1 MELDTLLFNTT
12 FMKKFRFLY
21 IAAAA
26 LLFAACANE
35 EDGIGNSG
43 PVAATV
49 QADIVKNVTRATVD
63 DTWSNNDAIG
73 VNVTS
78 IGYTIGNNVKYTT
91 TGDGNFTSDN
101 PIYFADA
108 TETVNFNAYYPY
120 QENVDG
126 NGIVNN
132 WNMAEVK
139 EGEPCPADFLFA
151 NDATATKSSPQVQFI
166 GDNKF
171 KHCMSM
177 IRLTFRAGNG
187 INANNAILKNQLK
200 LKGIYKTGSINTQ
213 TGEVTVSGDR
223 GIYESDVDNK
233 SLKNDVTCTCEFIV
247 FPQSLDNN
255 KMDIEFEVADNGTIN
270 TYTTSLPSS
279 TNNEFKS
286 GYLYTYTI
294 SIHNTGVV
302 IDKAGITAWL
312 PSDEGGLD
320 AELQ

>member
-1 MELDTLLFNTT
+1 
-12 FMKKFRFLY
+12 MKKFRFLY
-21 IAAAA
+21 IAAVA

-35 EDGIGNSG
+35 EDGINNSG

-151 NDATATKSSPQVQFI
+151 TGATATKSSPQVQFT
-166 GDNKF
+166 GDNQF

-177 IRLTFRAGNG
+177 IRLTFKAGKG

-200 LKGIYKTGSINTQ
+200 LKGIYKTGSINTVK
-213 TGEVTVSGDR
+213 GEVTISGDR
-223 GIYESDVDNK
+223 GIYESDVDDK
-233 SLKNDVTCTCEFIV
+233 SLKDGVTCEFIV

-255 KMDIEFEVADNGTIN
+255 KMDIELDVADNGTIN
-270 TYTTSLPSS
+270 TYTTSLGSS
-279 TNNEFKS
+279 TNNEFKG
-286 GYLYTYTI
+286 GYKYTYTI
-294 SIHNTGVV
+294 SINNTGVV
-302 IDKAGITAWL
+302 IDNAGITKWQTI
-312 PSDEGGLD
+312 EGGSLD
-320 AELQ
+320 AEQQ

>member
-1 MELDTLLFNTT
+1 
-12 FMKKFRFLY
+12 MKKFRFLY
-21 IAAAA
+21 IAAVA

-35 EDGIGNSG
+35 EDGINNSG

-49 QADIVKNVTRATVD
+49 QADIVKNVTRATTGN
-63 DTWSNNDAIG
+63 TWSNNDAIG

-78 IGYTIGNNVKYTT
+78 TGYTIGDNVKYTT

-101 PIYFADA
+101 PIYFASA
-108 TETVNFNAYYPY
+108 TETVQFSAYYPY

-151 NDATATKSSPQVQFI
+151 TGATATKSSPQVQFT
-166 GDNKF
+166 GDNQF

-177 IRLTFRAGNG
+177 IRLTFKAGKG

-200 LKGIYKTGSINTQ
+200 LKGIYKTGSINTVK
-213 TGEVTVSGDR
+213 GEVTISGDR
-223 GIYESDVDNK
+223 GIYESDVDDK
-233 SLKNDVTCTCEFIV
+233 SLKDGVTCEFIV

-255 KMDIEFEVADNGTIN
+255 KMDIELDVADNGTIN
-270 TYTTSLPSS
+270 TYTTSLGSS
-279 TNNEFKS
+279 TNNEFKG
-286 GYLYTYTI
+286 GYKYTYTI
-294 SIHNTGVV
+294 SINNTGVV
-302 IDKAGITAWL
+302 IDNAGITKWQTI
-312 PSDEGGLD
+312 EGGSLD
-320 AELQ
+320 AEQQ

>member
-1 MELDTLLFNTT
+1 
-12 FMKKFRFLY
+12 MKKFRFLY

-35 EDGIGNSG
+35 EDGIGNNG

-49 QADIVKNVTRATVD
+49 QADIIKNITRATTD
-63 DTWSNNDAIG
+63 NTWSENDAIG

-78 IGYTIGNNVKYTT
+78 KGYTIGDNVKYTT

-101 PIYFADA
+101 PIYFASA
-108 TETVNFNAYYPY
+108 TEEVQFSAYYPY

-139 EGEPCPADFLFA
+139 DGEPCPADFLFA
-151 NDATATKSSPQVQFI
+151 TGATATKSSPQVQFT
-166 GDNKF
+166 GDNQF

-177 IRLTFRAGNG
+177 IRLTFKAGDG
-187 INANNAILKNQLK
+187 INANNANLKNKLK
-200 LKGIYKTGSINTQ
+200 LKGIYKTGSINTL

-233 SLKNDVTCTCEFIV
+233 SLKNGATCEFIV

-255 KMDIEFEVADNGTIN
+255 KMDIELEVADNGTIN
-270 TYTTSLPSS
+270 TYTTSLASS
-279 TNNEFKS
+279 TNNEFKG

-294 SIHNTGVV
+294 RINNTGVV
-302 IDKAGITAWL
+302 IEKAGITEWQ
-312 PSDEGGLD
+312 PIDEGSLD

>member
-1 MELDTLLFNTT
+1 
-12 FMKKFRFLY
+12 MKKFKILY

-35 EDGIGNSG
+35 EDGIGNNG

-49 QADIVKNVTRATVD
+49 KADIVKNVTRATTD

-78 IGYTIGNNVKYTT
+78 PGYTIGDNVKYTT
-91 TGDGNFTSDN
+91 TGDGNFTSAN
-101 PIYFADA
+101 PIYFASA
-108 TETVNFNAYYPY
+108 TEEVQFCAYYPY

-151 NDATATKSSPQVQFI
+151 RDATATKSSPQVQFT
-166 GDNKF
+166 GDNQF

-177 IRLTFRAGNG
+177 IRLTFKAGDG
-187 INANNAILKNQLK
+187 INPYNAILKNQLK

-213 TGEVTVSGDR
+213 TGEVIIYGDR

-233 SLKNDVTCTCEFIV
+233 SLKNGATCEFIV

-279 TNNEFKS
+279 TNNEFKG

-294 SIHNTGVV
+294 RICNTGVV
-302 IDKAGITAWL
+302 IENAGITEWQ
-312 PSDEGGLD
+312 PIDEPDLD
-320 AELQ
+320 AVQQ

>member
-1 MELDTLLFNTT
+1 
-12 FMKKFRFLY
+12 MKKFRFLY

-35 EDGIGNSG
+35 EDGIGNNG

-49 QADIVKNVTRATVD
+49 KADIVKNITRATTD
-63 DTWSNNDAIG
+63 NTWSNNDAIG

-78 IGYTIGNNVKYTT
+78 IGYTIGDNVKYTT
-91 TGDGNFTSDN
+91 TGDGKFTSDN

-108 TETVNFNAYYPY
+108 RETVNFNAYYPY

-151 NDATATKSSPQVQFI
+151 NDATATKSSPQVQFT
-166 GDNKF
+166 GDNQF

-177 IRLTFRAGNG
+177 IRLTFKAGDG
-187 INANNAILKNQLK
+187 INPYNAILKNQLK

-213 TGEVTVSGDR
+213 TGEVIIYGDR
-223 GIYESDVDNK
+223 GIYESDVVNK
-233 SLKNDVTCTCEFIV
+233 SLKNGATCEFIV

-255 KMDIEFEVADNGTIN
+255 KMDIELEVADNGTIN
-270 TYTTSLPSS
+270 TYTTSLTSS
-279 TNNEFKS
+279 TNNEFKC
-286 GYLYTYTI
+286 GYLYTYPI
-294 SIHNTGVV
+294 RINNTGVV
-302 IDKAGITAWL
+302 IEKAGITAWQ
-312 PSDEGGLD
+312 PSDEPDLD
-320 AELQ
+320 AVQQ

>member
-1 MELDTLLFNTT
+1 
-12 FMKKFRFLY
+12 MKKFRFLY

-35 EDGIGNSG
+35 EDGIGNNG

-49 QADIVKNVTRATVD
+49 KADIVKNITRATTG
-63 DTWSNNDAIG
+63 DTWSKNDAIG
-73 VNVTS
+73 VYVTS
-78 IGYTIGNNVKYTT
+78 PGYTIGDNVKYTT

-108 TETVNFNAYYPY
+108 RETVNFNAYYPY
-120 QENVDG
+120 QENMDG

-151 NDATATKSSPQVQFI
+151 RDATATKSSPQVQFT
-166 GDNKF
+166 GDNQF

-177 IRLTFRAGNG
+177 IRLTFKAGDG
-187 INANNAILKNQLK
+187 INANNANLKNKLK
-200 LKGIYKTGSINTQ
+200 LKGIYKTGSINTL
-213 TGEVTVSGDR
+213 TGEVTVSADR
-223 GIYESDVDNK
+223 GIYESDVNDK
-233 SLKNDVTCTCEFIV
+233 SLKNGVTCEFIV

-279 TNNEFKS
+279 TNNEFK
-286 GYLYTYTI
+286 GGNQYTYTI
-294 SIHNTGVV
+294 RICNTGVV
-302 IDKAGITAWL
+302 IEKANIESWQ
-312 PSDEGGLD
+312 PNYEGSLD
-320 AELQ
+320 AEQQ

>member
-1 MELDTLLFNTT
+1 
-12 FMKKFRFLY
+12 MKKFRFLY

-35 EDGIGNSG
+35 EDGIGNNG

-49 QADIVKNVTRATVD
+49 KADIVKNITRATTG
-63 DTWSNNDAIG
+63 DTWSKNDAIG
-73 VNVTS
+73 VYVTS
-78 IGYTIGNNVKYTT
+78 PGYTIGDNVKYTT

-108 TETVNFNAYYPY
+108 RETVNFNAYYPY
-120 QENVDG
+120 QENMDG

-151 NDATATKSSPQVQFI
+151 RDATATKSSPQVQFT

-177 IRLTFRAGNG
+177 IRLTFKAGDG
-187 INANNAILKNQLK
+187 INASNALLWNKLK
-200 LKGIYKTGSINTQ
+200 LKGIYKTGSINTL
-213 TGEVTVSGDR
+213 TGEVTVSGNR
-223 GIYESDVDNK
+223 GIYESDVNDK
-233 SLKNDVTCTCEFIV
+233 SLKNGVTCEFIV

-255 KMDIEFEVADNGTIN
+255 KMDIELEVADNGTIN
-270 TYTTSLPSS
+270 TYTASLPSS
-279 TNNEFKS
+279 TNNEFK
-286 GYLYTYTI
+286 GGNQYTYTI
-294 SIHNTGVV
+294 RICNTGVV
-302 IDKAGITAWL
+302 IENAGIESWQ
-312 PSDEGGLD
+312 PNEEGPLD
-320 AELQ
+320 AEQQ

>member
-1 MELDTLLFNTT
+1 
-12 FMKKFRFLY
+12 MKKFRFLY

-35 EDGIGNSG
+35 EDGIGNNG

-49 QADIVKNVTRATVD
+49 QADIVKNVTRATTD
-63 DTWSNNDAIG
+63 NTWSENDAIG

-78 IGYTIGNNVKYTT
+78 KGYTIGDNVKYTT
-91 TGDGNFTSDN
+91 TGDGKFTSDN

-108 TETVNFNAYYPY
+108 RETVNFNAYYPY

-151 NDATATKSSPQVQFI
+151 KDATATKSSPQVQFT
-166 GDNKF
+166 GDNQF

-177 IRLTFRAGNG
+177 IRLTFKAGDG
-187 INANNAILKNQLK
+187 INPYNAILKNQLK

-213 TGEVTVSGDR
+213 TGEVTISGDR

-233 SLKNDVTCTCEFIV
+233 SLKNGATCEFIV

-255 KMDIEFEVADNGTIN
+255 KMDIELEVADNGTIN
-270 TYTTSLPSS
+270 TYTTSLTSS
-279 TNNEFKS
+279 TNNEFKG
-286 GYLYTYTI
+286 GYLYTYPI
-294 SIHNTGVV
+294 RINNTGVV
-302 IDKAGITAWL
+302 IEKAGITAWL
-312 PSDEGGLD
+312 PSDEPDLD
-320 AELQ
+320 AVQQ

>member
-1 MELDTLLFNTT
+1 
-12 FMKKFRFLY
+12 MKKFKILY

-35 EDGIGNSG
+35 EDGIGNNG

-49 QADIVKNVTRATVD
+49 QADIVKNVTRATTGN
-63 DTWSNNDAIG
+63 TWSENDAIG

-78 IGYTIGNNVKYTT
+78 KGYTIGDNVKYTT

-101 PIYFADA
+101 PIYFASA
-108 TETVNFNAYYPY
+108 TEEVQFSAYYPY

-132 WNMAEVK
+132 WNMVEVK

-151 NDATATKSSPQVQFI
+151 NDATATKSSPQVQFT
-166 GDNKF
+166 GDNQF

-177 IRLTFRAGNG
+177 IRLTFKAGDG
-187 INANNAILKNQLK
+187 INANNANLKNQLK

-233 SLKNDVTCTCEFIV
+233 SLKNGATCEFIV

-255 KMDIEFEVADNGTIN
+255 KMDIELEVADNGTIN
-270 TYTTSLPSS
+270 TYTTSLASS
-279 TNNEFKS
+279 TNNEFK
-286 GYLYTYTI
+286 GGNLYTYTI
-294 SIHNTGVV
+294 RICNTRVV
-302 IDKAGITAWL
+302 IENAGITEWQT
-312 PSDEGGLD
+312 SDEGGLD

>member
-1 MELDTLLFNTT
+1 
-12 FMKKFRFLY
+12 MKKFRFLY

-35 EDGIGNSG
+35 EDGIGNNG

-49 QADIVKNVTRATVD
+49 KADIVKNVTRATTGN
-63 DTWSNNDAIG
+63 TWSENDAIG

-78 IGYTIGNNVKYTT
+78 TGYTIGNNVKYTT
-91 TGDGNFTSDN
+91 TGDGKFTSDN

-108 TETVNFNAYYPY
+108 RETVNFNAYYPY

-151 NDATATKSSPQVQFI
+151 KDATATKSSPQVQFT
-166 GDNKF
+166 GDNQF

-177 IRLTFRAGNG
+177 IRLTFKAGDG
-187 INANNAILKNQLK
+187 INPYNAILKNQLK

-213 TGEVTVSGDR
+213 TGEVTIYGDR

-233 SLKNDVTCTCEFIV
+233 SLKNGATCEFIV

-255 KMDIEFEVADNGTIN
+255 KMDIELEVADNGTIN
-270 TYTTSLPSS
+270 TYTTSLTSS
-279 TNNEFKS
+279 TNNEFKG
-286 GYLYTYTI
+286 GYLYTYPI
-294 SIHNTGVV
+294 RINNTGVV
-302 IDKAGITAWL
+302 IEKAGITAWL
-312 PSDEGGLD
+312 PSDEPDLD
-320 AELQ
+320 AVQQ

>member
-1 MELDTLLFNTT
+1 
-12 FMKKFRFLY
+12 MKKFRFLY

-35 EDGIGNSG
+35 EDGIGNNG

-49 QADIVKNVTRATVD
+49 KADIVKNITRATTD
-63 DTWSNNDAIG
+63 DTWSKNDAIG
-73 VNVTS
+73 VYVTS
-78 IGYTIGNNVKYTT
+78 PGYTIGDNVKYTT

-108 TETVNFNAYYPY
+108 RETVNFNAYYPY
-120 QENVDG
+120 QENMDG

-151 NDATATKSSPQVQFI
+151 RDATATKSSPQVQFT
-166 GDNKF
+166 GDNQF

-177 IRLTFRAGNG
+177 IRLTFKAGDG
-187 INANNAILKNQLK
+187 INANNANLKNK
-200 LKGIYKTGSINTQ
+200 LKGIYKTGSINTL

-223 GIYESDVDNK
+223 GIYESDVNDK
-233 SLKNDVTCTCEFIV
+233 SLKNGVTCEFIV

-279 TNNEFKS
+279 TNNEFK
-286 GYLYTYTI
+286 GGNQYTYTI
-294 SIHNTGVV
+294 RICNTGVV
-302 IDKAGITAWL
+302 IEKANIESWQ
-312 PSDEGGLD
+312 PNYEGSLD
-320 AELQ
+320 AEQQ

>member
-1 MELDTLLFNTT
+1 
-12 FMKKFRFLY
+12 MKKFKIIY

-35 EDGIGNSG
+35 EDGIGNNG

-49 QADIVKNVTRATVD
+49 QADIVKNVTRATTD
-63 DTWSNNDAIG
+63 NTWSKNDAIG

-78 IGYTIGNNVKYTT
+78 TGYTIGDNVKYTT

-101 PIYFADA
+101 PIYFASA
-108 TETVNFNAYYPY
+108 TEEVQFCAYYPY

-151 NDATATKSSPQVQFI
+151 RDATATKSSPQVQFT
-166 GDNKF
+166 GDNQF

-177 IRLTFRAGNG
+177 IRLTFRAGKG
-187 INANNAILKNQLK
+187 INANNANLKNKLK
-200 LKGIYKTGSINTQ
+200 LKGIYKTGSINTL

-279 TNNEFKS
+279 TNNEFKG

-320 AELQ
+320 AEQQ

>member
-1 MELDTLLFNTT
+1 
-12 FMKKFRFLY
+12 MKKFRFLY

-35 EDGIGNSG
+35 EDGIGNNG

-49 QADIVKNVTRATVD
+49 KADIVKNVTRATTD
-63 DTWSNNDAIG
+63 NTWSNNDAIG

-78 IGYTIGNNVKYTT
+78 IGYTIGDNVKYTT
-91 TGDGNFTSDN
+91 TGDGKFTSDN

-108 TETVNFNAYYPY
+108 RETVNFNAYYPY

-151 NDATATKSSPQVQFI
+151 NDATATKSSPQVQFT
-166 GDNKF
+166 GDNQF

-177 IRLTFRAGNG
+177 IRLTFKAGDG
-187 INANNAILKNQLK
+187 INPYNAILKNQLK

-213 TGEVTVSGDR
+213 TGEVIIYGDR

-233 SLKNDVTCTCEFIV
+233 SLKNGATCEFIV

-255 KMDIEFEVADNGTIN
+255 KMDIELEVADNGTIN
-270 TYTTSLPSS
+270 TYTTSLTSS
-279 TNNEFKS
+279 TNNEFKG
-286 GYLYTYTI
+286 GYLYTYPI
-294 SIHNTGVV
+294 RINNTGVV
-302 IDKAGITAWL
+302 IEKAGITEWQ
-312 PSDEGGLD
+312 PIDEPDLD
-320 AELQ
+320 AVQQ

>member
-1 MELDTLLFNTT
+1 
-12 FMKKFRFLY
+12 MKFKFLY

-35 EDGIGNSG
+35 EDGIGNNG

-49 QADIVKNVTRATVD
+49 KADIIKNVTRATTGN
-63 DTWSNNDAIG
+63 TWSENDAIG

-78 IGYTIGNNVKYTT
+78 KGYTIGDNVKYTT
-91 TGDGNFTSDN
+91 TGDGKFTSDN

-108 TETVNFNAYYPY
+108 RETVNFNAYYPY

-151 NDATATKSSPQVQFI
+151 TGATATKSSPQVQFT
-166 GDNKF
+166 GDNQF

-177 IRLTFRAGNG
+177 IRLTFKAGDG
-187 INANNAILKNQLK
+187 INPYNAILKNQLK

-213 TGEVTVSGDR
+213 TGEVTIYGDR

-233 SLKNDVTCTCEFIV
+233 SLKNGATCEFIV

-255 KMDIEFEVADNGTIN
+255 KMDIELEVADNGTIN

-279 TNNEFKS
+279 TNNEFKG
-286 GYLYTYTI
+286 GYLYTYPI
-294 SIHNTGVV
+294 RINNTGVV
-302 IDKAGITAWL
+302 IEKAGITAWL
-312 PSDEGGLD
+312 PSDEPDLD
-320 AELQ
+320 AVQQ

>member
-1 MELDTLLFNTT
+1 
-12 FMKKFRFLY
+12 MKKFRFLY

-49 QADIVKNVTRATVD
+49 KADI
-63 DTWSNNDAIG
+63 SNNIKTRGTADNDSWTAGDAIG

-78 IGYTIGNNVKYTT
+78 TGYTIGDNVKYTT

-101 PIYFADA
+101 PIYFAD
-108 TETVNFNAYYPY
+108 TRETVNFNAYYPY

-151 NDATATKSSPQVQFI
+151 TGATATKSSPQVQFT
-166 GDNKF
+166 GDNQF

-177 IRLTFRAGNG
+177 IRLTFKAGKG
-187 INANNAILKNQLK
+187 INENNAFLKNVLK

-213 TGEVTVSGDR
+213 TGEVTISGDR
-223 GIYESDVDNK
+223 GIYESDVDDK
-233 SLKNDVTCTCEFIV
+233 SLKNSTTCEFIV

-255 KMDIEFEVADNGTIN
+255 KMDIELEVADNGTIN
-270 TYTTSLPSS
+270 TYIASLTSS
-279 TNNEFKS
+279 TNNEFKG
-286 GYLYTYTI
+286 GYQYTYTI
-294 SIHNTGVV
+294 SINNTGVV
-302 IDKAGITAWL
+302 IENAGIERWQTI
-312 PSDEGGLD
+312 DEGPLD
-320 AELQ
+320 AEQQ

>member
-1 MELDTLLFNTT
+1 
-12 FMKKFRFLY
+12 MKKFRFLY

-35 EDGIGNSG
+35 EDGIGNNG

-49 QADIVKNVTRATVD
+49 KADIVKNVTRATTGN
-63 DTWSNNDAIG
+63 TWSENDAIG

-91 TGDGNFTSDN
+91 TGDGKFTSDN

-108 TETVNFNAYYPY
+108 RETVNFNAYYPY

-151 NDATATKSSPQVQFI
+151 NDATATKSSPQVQFT
-166 GDNKF
+166 GDNQF

-177 IRLTFRAGNG
+177 IRLTFKAGDG
-187 INANNAILKNQLK
+187 INPYNAILKNQLK

-213 TGEVTVSGDR
+213 TGEVTIYGDR
-223 GIYESDVDNK
+223 GFYESDVDNK
-233 SLKNDVTCTCEFIV
+233 SLKNGATCEFIV

-255 KMDIEFEVADNGTIN
+255 KMDIELEVADNGTIN
-270 TYTTSLPSS
+270 TYTTSLTSS
-279 TNNEFKS
+279 TNNEFKG
-286 GYLYTYTI
+286 GYLYTYPI
-294 SIHNTGVV
+294 RINNTGVV
-302 IDKAGITAWL
+302 IENAGITAWL
-312 PSDEGGLD
+312 PSEEGGLD
-320 AELQ
+320 AVQQ

>member
-1 MELDTLLFNTT
+1 
-12 FMKKFRFLY
+12 MKKFRFLY

-35 EDGIGNSG
+35 EDGIGNNG

-49 QADIVKNVTRATVD
+49 QADIVKNATRATTGN
-63 DTWSNNDAIG
+63 TWSKNDAIG

-78 IGYTIGNNVKYTT
+78 TGYTIGDNVKYTT

-101 PIYFADA
+101 PIYFASA
-108 TETVNFNAYYPY
+108 TEEVQFCAYYPY

-151 NDATATKSSPQVQFI
+151 RDATATKSSPQVQFT
-166 GDNKF
+166 GDNQF

-177 IRLTFRAGNG
+177 IRLTFKAGDG
-187 INANNAILKNQLK
+187 INPYNAILKNQLK

-213 TGEVTVSGDR
+213 TGEVIIYGDR

-233 SLKNDVTCTCEFIV
+233 SLKNGATCEFIV

-255 KMDIEFEVADNGTIN
+255 KMDIELEVADNGTIN
-270 TYTTSLPSS
+270 TYTTSLTSS
-279 TNNEFKS
+279 TNKEFK
-286 GYLYTYTI
+286 GGNQYTYTI
-294 SIHNTGVV
+294 RICNTGVV
-302 IDKAGITAWL
+302 IENAGIESWQ
-312 PSDEGGLD
+312 PNEEGPLD
-320 AELQ
+320 AEQQ

>member
-1 MELDTLLFNTT
+1 
-12 FMKKFRFLY
+12 MKKFRFLY
-21 IAAAA
+21 IAAVA

-35 EDGIGNSG
+35 EDGINNSG

-151 NDATATKSSPQVQFI
+151 TGATATKSSPQVQFT
-166 GDNKF
+166 GDNQF

-177 IRLTFRAGNG
+177 IRLTFKAGKG

-200 LKGIYKTGSINTQ
+200 IKGIYKTGSINTVK
-213 TGEVTVSGDR
+213 GEVTISGDR
-223 GIYESDVDNK
+223 GIYESDVDDK
-233 SLKNDVTCTCEFIV
+233 SLKDGVTCEFIV

-255 KMDIEFEVADNGTIN
+255 KMDIELDVADNGTIN
-270 TYTTSLPSS
+270 TYTTSLGSS
-279 TNNEFKS
+279 TNNEFKG
-286 GYLYTYTI
+286 GYKYTYTI
-294 SIHNTGVV
+294 SINNTGVV
-302 IDKAGITAWL
+302 IDNAGITKWQTI
-312 PSDEGGLD
+312 EGGSLD
-320 AELQ
+320 AEQQ

>member
-1 MELDTLLFNTT
+1 
-12 FMKKFRFLY
+12 MKKFRFLY

-35 EDGIGNSG
+35 EDGIGNNG

-49 QADIVKNVTRATVD
+49 QADIVKNITRATTD

-73 VNVTS
+73 VYVTS
-78 IGYTIGNNVKYTT
+78 TGYTIGDNVKYTT

-101 PIYFADA
+101 PIYFASA
-108 TETVNFNAYYPY
+108 TEEVQFCAYYPY

-151 NDATATKSSPQVQFI
+151 NDATATKSSPQVQFT
-166 GDNKF
+166 GDNQF

-177 IRLTFRAGNG
+177 IRLTFKAGDG
-187 INANNAILKNQLK
+187 INPYNAILKNQLK

-213 TGEVTVSGDR
+213 TGEVIIYGDR

-233 SLKNDVTCTCEFIV
+233 SLKNGATCEFIV

-255 KMDIEFEVADNGTIN
+255 KMDIELEVADNGTIN
-270 TYTTSLPSS
+270 TYTTSLTSS
-279 TNNEFKS
+279 TNNEFKC
-286 GYLYTYTI
+286 GYLYTYPI
-294 SIHNTGVV
+294 RINNTGVV
-302 IDKAGITAWL
+302 IEKAGITAWQ
-312 PSDEGGLD
+312 PSDEPDLD
-320 AELQ
+320 AVQQ

>member
-1 MELDTLLFNTT
+1 
-12 FMKKFRFLY
+12 MKKFKILY

-35 EDGIGNSG
+35 EDGIGNNG

-49 QADIVKNVTRATVD
+49 QADIVKNVTRTTTD
-63 DTWSNNDAIG
+63 NTWSSNDAIG

-78 IGYTIGNNVKYTT
+78 YGYTIGDNVKYTT

-108 TETVNFNAYYPY
+108 RETVNFNAYYPY

-139 EGEPCPADFLFA
+139 EGKPCPADFLFA
-151 NDATATKSSPQVQFI
+151 TGATATKSSPQVQFT
-166 GDNKF
+166 GDNQF

-177 IRLTFRAGNG
+177 IRLTFKAGDG
-187 INANNAILKNQLK
+187 INANDANLKNNLK
-200 LKGIYKTGSINTQ
+200 LKGIYKTGSINTL
-213 TGEVTVSGDR
+213 TGEVTVFGNR

-233 SLKNDVTCTCEFIV
+233 SLKDDVTCTCEFIV

-255 KMDIEFEVADNGTIN
+255 KMDIELEVAANGTIN
-270 TYTTSLPSS
+270 TYTTSLKSS
-279 TNNEFKS
+279 TNNEFK
-286 GYLYTYTI
+286 GGNLYTYTI
-294 SIHNTGVV
+294 RICNTGVV
-302 IDKAGITAWL
+302 IEKAGIIEWQ
-312 PSDEGGLD
+312 PSDEGSLD
-320 AELQ
+320 AEQQ

>member
-1 MELDTLLFNTT
+1 
-12 FMKKFRFLY
+12 MKKFRFLY

-35 EDGIGNSG
+35 EDGIGNNS

-49 QADIVKNVTRATVD
+49 QADIVKNVTRATTD
-63 DTWSNNDAIG
+63 NTWSNNDAIG

-78 IGYTIGNNVKYTT
+78 YGYTIGDNVKYTT

-108 TETVNFNAYYPY
+108 RETVNFNAYYPY
-120 QENVDG
+120 QENMDG

-151 NDATATKSSPQVQFI
+151 RDATATKSSPQVQFT

-177 IRLTFRAGNG
+177 IRLTFKAGDG
-187 INANNAILKNQLK
+187 INASNALLWNKLK
-200 LKGIYKTGSINTQ
+200 LKGIYKTGSINTL
-213 TGEVTVSGDR
+213 TGEVTVSGNR
-223 GIYESDVDNK
+223 GIYESDVNDK
-233 SLKNDVTCTCEFIV
+233 SLKNGVTCEFIV

-255 KMDIEFEVADNGTIN
+255 KMDIELEVADNGTIN
-270 TYTTSLPSS
+270 TYTASLPSS
-279 TNNEFKS
+279 TNNEFK
-286 GYLYTYTI
+286 GGNQYTYTI
-294 SIHNTGVV
+294 RICNTGVV
-302 IDKAGITAWL
+302 IENAGIESWQ
-312 PSDEGGLD
+312 PNEEGPLD
-320 AELQ
+320 AEQQ

>member
-1 MELDTLLFNTT
+1 
-12 FMKKFRFLY
+12 MKKFRFLY

-35 EDGIGNSG
+35 EDGIGNNG

-49 QADIVKNVTRATVD
+49 KADIVKNVTRATTD
-63 DTWSNNDAIG
+63 NTWSSNDAIG
-73 VNVTS
+73 VNVIS
-78 IGYTIGNNVKYTT
+78 AGYTIGDNVKYTT
-91 TGDGNFTSDN
+91 AGDGNFTSDN

-108 TETVNFNAYYPY
+108 TETVQFCAYYPY
-120 QENVDG
+120 QENIDG

-151 NDATATKSSPQVQFI
+151 RDATATKTSPQVQFT
-166 GDNKF
+166 GDNQF

-177 IRLTFRAGNG
+177 IRLTFKAGKG
-187 INANNAILKNQLK
+187 INENNAFLKNVLK

-213 TGEVTVSGDR
+213 TGEVTISGDR
-223 GIYESDVDNK
+223 GIYESDVDDK
-233 SLKNDVTCTCEFIV
+233 SLKNSTTCEFIV

-255 KMDIEFEVADNGTIN
+255 KMDIELEVADNGTIN
-270 TYTTSLPSS
+270 AYIASLPSS
-279 TNNEFKS
+279 TNNEFKG

-294 SIHNTGVV
+294 SINNTGVV
-302 IDKAGITAWL
+302 IENAGITAWQT
-312 PSDEGGLD
+312 SDEGSLD
-320 AELQ
+320 AEQQ

>member
-1 MELDTLLFNTT
+1 
-12 FMKKFRFLY
+12 MKKFRFLY

-49 QADIVKNVTRATVD
+49 KADIVKNVTRATTD

-73 VNVTS
+73 VYVTS
-78 IGYTIGNNVKYTT
+78 PGYTIGDNVKYTT

-108 TETVNFNAYYPY
+108 RETVNFNAYYPY
-120 QENVDG
+120 QENMDG

-151 NDATATKSSPQVQFI
+151 RDATATKSSPQVQFT

-177 IRLTFRAGNG
+177 IRLTFKAGDG
-187 INANNAILKNQLK
+187 INANNANLKNKLK
-200 LKGIYKTGSINTQ
+200 LKGIYKTGSINTL

-223 GIYESDVDNK
+223 GIYESDVNDK
-233 SLKNDVTCTCEFIV
+233 SLKNGVTCEFIV

-255 KMDIEFEVADNGTIN
+255 KMDIELEVADNGSIN
-270 TYTTSLPSS
+270 TYTASLPSS
-279 TNNEFKS
+279 TNNEFK
-286 GYLYTYTI
+286 GGNQYTYTI
-294 SIHNTGVV
+294 RICNTGVV
-302 IDKAGITAWL
+302 IENAGIESWQ
-312 PSDEGGLD
+312 PNEEGPLD
-320 AELQ
+320 AEQQ

>member
-1 MELDTLLFNTT
+1 
-12 FMKKFRFLY
+12 MKILY
-21 IAAAA
+21 IAAVA

-49 QADIVKNVTRATVD
+49 QADIVKNVTRATTGN
-63 DTWSNNDAIG
+63 TWSNNDAIG

-78 IGYTIGNNVKYTT
+78 TGYTIGRNVKYTT

-108 TETVNFNAYYPY
+108 KETVNFNAYYPY
-120 QENVDG
+120 QENMDG

-151 NDATATKSSPQVQFI
+151 RDATATKSSPQVQFT
-166 GDNKF
+166 GDNQF

-177 IRLTFRAGNG
+177 IRLTFKAGDG
-187 INANNAILKNQLK
+187 INANNANLKNKLK
-200 LKGIYKTGSINTQ
+200 LKGIYKTGSINTL

-223 GIYESDVDNK
+223 GIYESDVNDK
-233 SLKNDVTCTCEFIV
+233 SLKNGVTCEFIV

-255 KMDIEFEVADNGTIN
+255 KMDIELEVADNGTIN
-270 TYTTSLPSS
+270 TYTASLPSS
-279 TNNEFKS
+279 TNNEFK
-286 GYLYTYTI
+286 GGNQYTYTI
-294 SIHNTGVV
+294 RICNTGVV
-302 IDKAGITAWL
+302 IENAGIESWQ
-312 PSDEGGLD
+312 PNEEGPLD
-320 AELQ
+320 AEQQ

>member
-1 MELDTLLFNTT
+1 
-12 FMKKFRFLY
+12 MKKFRFLY

-49 QADIVKNVTRATVD
+49 KADIVKNVTRATTD
-63 DTWSNNDAIG
+63 NTWSKNDAIG

-78 IGYTIGNNVKYTT
+78 PGYTIGDNVKYTT
-91 TGDGNFTSDN
+91 TGDGNFTSAN

-108 TETVNFNAYYPY
+108 RETVNFNAYYPY

-151 NDATATKSSPQVQFI
+151 NDATATKSSPQVQFT
-166 GDNKF
+166 GDNQF

-177 IRLTFRAGNG
+177 IRLTFKAGDG
-187 INANNAILKNQLK
+187 INPYNAILKNQLK

-213 TGEVTVSGDR
+213 TGEVTISGDR

-233 SLKNDVTCTCEFIV
+233 SLKNGVTCEFIV

-255 KMDIEFEVADNGTIN
+255 KMDIELEVADNGTIN
-270 TYTTSLPSS
+270 TYTTSLTSS
-279 TNNEFKS
+279 TNNEFKC
-286 GYLYTYTI
+286 GYLYTYPI
-294 SIHNTGVV
+294 RINNTGVV
-302 IDKAGITAWL
+302 IEKAGITAWQ
-312 PSDEGGLD
+312 PSDEPDLD
-320 AELQ
+320 AVQQ

>member
-1 MELDTLLFNTT
+1 
-12 FMKKFRFLY
+12 MKKFRFLY

-35 EDGIGNSG
+35 EDGIGNNG

-49 QADIVKNVTRATVD
+49 KADIVKNVTRATTD
-63 DTWSNNDAIG
+63 NTWSNNDAIG

-78 IGYTIGNNVKYTT
+78 IGYTIGDNVKYTT
-91 TGDGNFTSDN
+91 TGDGKFTSDN

-108 TETVNFNAYYPY
+108 RETVNFNAYYPY

-151 NDATATKSSPQVQFI
+151 NDATATKSSPQVQFT
-166 GDNKF
+166 GDNQF

-177 IRLTFRAGNG
+177 IRLTFKAGDG
-187 INANNAILKNQLK
+187 INPYNAILKNQLK

-213 TGEVTVSGDR
+213 TGEVIIYGDR

-233 SLKNDVTCTCEFIV
+233 SLKNGATCEFIV

-255 KMDIEFEVADNGTIN
+255 KMDIELEVADNGTIN

-279 TNNEFKS
+279 TNNEFKG
-286 GYLYTYTI
+286 GYLYTYPI
-294 SIHNTGVV
+294 RINNTGVV
-302 IDKAGITAWL
+302 IEKAGITEWQ
-312 PSDEGGLD
+312 PIDEPDLD
-320 AELQ
+320 AVQQ

>member
-1 MELDTLLFNTT
+1 
-12 FMKKFRFLY
+12 MKKFRFLY

-35 EDGIGNSG
+35 EDGIGNNG

-49 QADIVKNVTRATVD
+49 KADIVKNVTRATTGN
-63 DTWSNNDAIG
+63 TWSNNDAIG
-73 VNVTS
+73 VYVTS
-78 IGYTIGNNVKYTT
+78 TGYTIGNNVKYTT
-91 TGDGNFTSDN
+91 TGDGKFTSDN

-108 TETVNFNAYYPY
+108 RETVNFNAYYPY

-151 NDATATKSSPQVQFI
+151 NDATATKSSPQVQFT
-166 GDNKF
+166 GDNQF

-177 IRLTFRAGNG
+177 IRLTFKAGDG
-187 INANNAILKNQLK
+187 INPYNAILKNQLK

-213 TGEVTVSGDR
+213 TGEVTIYGDR

-233 SLKNDVTCTCEFIV
+233 SLKNGATCEFIV

-255 KMDIEFEVADNGTIN
+255 KMDIELEVADNGTIN
-270 TYTTSLPSS
+270 TYTTSLTSS
-279 TNNEFKS
+279 TNNEFKG
-286 GYLYTYTI
+286 GYLYTYPI
-294 SIHNTGVV
+294 RINNTGVV
-302 IDKAGITAWL
+302 IEKAGITAWL
-312 PSDEGGLD
+312 PSDEPDLD
-320 AELQ
+320 AVQQ

>member
-1 MELDTLLFNTT
+1 
-12 FMKKFRFLY
+12 MKIFRFLY

-49 QADIVKNVTRATVD
+49 QADIVKNVTRATTGN
-63 DTWSNNDAIG
+63 TWSENDAIG

-78 IGYTIGNNVKYTT
+78 KGYTIGNNVKYTT
-91 TGDGNFTSDN
+91 TGDGKFTSDN
-101 PIYFADA
+101 PIYFASA
-108 TETVNFNAYYPY
+108 TEDVQFCAYYPY

-151 NDATATKSSPQVQFI
+151 TGATATKSSPQVQFT
-166 GDNKF
+166 GDNQF

-177 IRLTFRAGNG
+177 IRLTFKAGKG
-187 INANNAILKNQLK
+187 IDANNANLKNNLK
-200 LKGIYKTGSINTQ
+200 LKGIYKTGSINTL

-223 GIYESDVDNK
+223 GIYESDVNDK
-233 SLKNDVTCTCEFIV
+233 SLKNGVTCEFIV

-255 KMDIEFEVADNGTIN
+255 KMDIELEVADNGTIN
-270 TYTTSLPSS
+270 TYTTSLTSS
-279 TNNEFKS
+279 TNNEFKC
-286 GYLYTYTI
+286 GYLYTYPI
-294 SIHNTGVV
+294 RINNTGVV
-302 IDKAGITAWL
+302 IEKAGITAWQ
-312 PSDEGGLD
+312 PSDEPDLD
-320 AELQ
+320 AVQQ

>member
-1 MELDTLLFNTT
+1 
-12 FMKKFRFLY
+12 MKNFRFLY

-35 EDGIGNSG
+35 EDGIGNNG

-78 IGYTIGNNVKYTT
+78 TGYTIGDNVKYTT

-101 PIYFADA
+101 PIYFASA
-108 TETVNFNAYYPY
+108 TETVQFSAYYPY

-151 NDATATKSSPQVQFI
+151 TGATATKSSPQVQFT
-166 GDNKF
+166 GDNQF

-177 IRLTFRAGNG
+177 IRLTFKAGKG

-200 LKGIYKTGSINTQ
+200 LKGIYKTGSINTVK
-213 TGEVTVSGDR
+213 GEVTISGDR
-223 GIYESDVDNK
+223 GIYESDVDDK
-233 SLKNDVTCTCEFIV
+233 SLKDGVTCEFIV

-255 KMDIEFEVADNGTIN
+255 KMDIELDVADNGTIN
-270 TYTTSLPSS
+270 TYTTSLGSS
-279 TNNEFKS
+279 TNNEFKG
-286 GYLYTYTI
+286 GYKYTYTI
-294 SIHNTGVV
+294 SINNTGVV
-302 IDKAGITAWL
+302 IDNAGITGWL

-320 AELQ
+320 AEQQ

>member
-1 MELDTLLFNTT
+1 
-12 FMKKFRFLY
+12 MKKFRFLY

-35 EDGIGNSG
+35 EDGIGNNG

-49 QADIVKNVTRATVD
+49 KADIVKNVTRATTGN
-63 DTWSNNDAIG
+63 TWSENDAIG

-78 IGYTIGNNVKYTT
+78 TGYTIGDNVKYTT
-91 TGDGNFTSDN
+91 TGDGKFTSDN

-108 TETVNFNAYYPY
+108 RETVNFNAYYPY

-151 NDATATKSSPQVQFI
+151 NDATATKSSPQVQFT
-166 GDNKF
+166 GDNQF

-177 IRLTFRAGNG
+177 IRLTFKAGDG
-187 INANNAILKNQLK
+187 INASNAFLWNKLK
-200 LKGIYKTGSINTQ
+200 LKGIYKTGSINTL

-223 GIYESDVDNK
+223 GIYESDVNDK
-233 SLKNDVTCTCEFIV
+233 SLKNGVTCEFIV

-255 KMDIEFEVADNGTIN
+255 KMDIELEVADNGSIN
-270 TYTTSLPSS
+270 TYTASLPSS
-279 TNNEFKS
+279 TNNEFKG
-286 GYLYTYTI
+286 GYLYTYPI
-294 SIHNTGVV
+294 RINNTGVV

-312 PSDEGGLD
+312 PSDEPDLD
-320 AELQ
+320 AVQQ

>member
-1 MELDTLLFNTT
+1 
-12 FMKKFRFLY
+12 MKKFRFLY

-35 EDGIGNSG
+35 EDGIGNNG

-151 NDATATKSSPQVQFI
+151 TGATATKSSPQVQFT
-166 GDNKF
+166 GDNQF

-177 IRLTFRAGNG
+177 IRLTFKAGKG

-200 LKGIYKTGSINTQ
+200 LKGIYKTGSINTVK
-213 TGEVTVSGDR
+213 GEVTISGDR
-223 GIYESDVDNK
+223 GIYESDVDDK
-233 SLKNDVTCTCEFIV
+233 SLKDGVTCEFIV

-255 KMDIEFEVADNGTIN
+255 KMDIELDVADNGTIN
-270 TYTTSLPSS
+270 TYTTSLGSS
-279 TNNEFKS
+279 TNNEFKG
-286 GYLYTYTI
+286 GYQYTYTI
-294 SIHNTGVV
+294 SINNTGVV
-302 IDKAGITAWL
+302 IDNAGITKWQT
-312 PSDEGGLD
+312 SDEGGLD

>member
-1 MELDTLLFNTT
+1 M
-12 FMKKFRFLY
+12 
-21 IAAAA
+21 
-26 LLFAACANE
+26 
-35 EDGIGNSG
+35 SG
-43 PVAATV
+43 AP
-49 QADIVKNVTRATVD
+49 
-63 DTWSNNDAIG
+63 
-73 VNVTS
+73 
-78 IGYTIGNNVKYTT
+78 KYTT
-91 TGDGNFTSDN
+91 TGDGNFTSNN

-108 TETVNFNAYYPY
+108 RETVNFNAYYPY

-151 NDATATKSSPQVQFI
+151 NDATATKSSPQVQFT
-166 GDNKF
+166 GDNQF

-279 TNNEFKS
+279 TNNEFKG

>member
-1 MELDTLLFNTT
+1 
-12 FMKKFRFLY
+12 MKKFRFLY
-21 IAAAA
+21 IAAVA

-35 EDGIGNSG
+35 EDGINNSG

-151 NDATATKSSPQVQFI
+151 KDATATKSSPQVQFT
-166 GDNKF
+166 GDNQF

-177 IRLTFRAGNG
+177 IRLTFKAGDG
-187 INANNAILKNQLK
+187 INPYNAILKNQLK
-200 LKGIYKTGSINTQ
+200 LKGIYKTGSINTVK
-213 TGEVTVSGDR
+213 GEVTISGDR
-223 GIYESDVDNK
+223 GIYESDVDDK
-233 SLKNDVTCTCEFIV
+233 SLKDGVTCEFIV

-255 KMDIEFEVADNGTIN
+255 KMDIELDVADNGTIN
-270 TYTTSLPSS
+270 TYTTSLGSS
-279 TNNEFKS
+279 TNNEFKG
-286 GYLYTYTI
+286 GYQYTYTI
-294 SIHNTGVV
+294 SINNTGVV
-302 IDKAGITAWL
+302 IDNAGITKWQTI
-312 PSDEGGLD
+312 DEGDLH

>member
-1 MELDTLLFNTT
+1 
-12 FMKKFRFLY
+12 MKKFRFLY

-35 EDGIGNSG
+35 EDGIGNNG

-151 NDATATKSSPQVQFI
+151 TGATATKSSPQVQFT
-166 GDNKF
+166 GDNQF

-177 IRLTFRAGNG
+177 IRLTFKAGKG

-200 LKGIYKTGSINTQ
+200 LKGIYKTGSINTVK
-213 TGEVTVSGDR
+213 GEVTISGDR
-223 GIYESDVDNK
+223 GIYESDVDDK
-233 SLKNDVTCTCEFIV
+233 SLKDGVTCEFIV

-255 KMDIEFEVADNGTIN
+255 KMDIELDVADNGTIN
-270 TYTTSLPSS
+270 TYTTSLGSS
-279 TNNEFKS
+279 TNNEFKG
-286 GYLYTYTI
+286 GYKYTYTI
-294 SIHNTGVV
+294 SINNTGVV
-302 IDKAGITAWL
+302 IDNAGITKWQTI
-312 PSDEGGLD
+312 EGGSLD
-320 AELQ
+320 AEQQ

>member
-1 MELDTLLFNTT
+1 
-12 FMKKFRFLY
+12 MKKFRFLY

-35 EDGIGNSG
+35 EDGIGNND

-49 QADIVKNVTRATVD
+49 KADIVKNITRATTG
-63 DTWSNNDAIG
+63 DTWSKNDAIG
-73 VNVTS
+73 VYVTS
-78 IGYTIGNNVKYTT
+78 PGYTIGDNVKYTT

-108 TETVNFNAYYPY
+108 RETVNFNAYYPY
-120 QENVDG
+120 QENMDG

-151 NDATATKSSPQVQFI
+151 RDATATKSSPQVKFT
-166 GDNKF
+166 GDNQF

-177 IRLTFRAGNG
+177 IRLTFKAGDG
-187 INANNAILKNQLK
+187 INANNANLKNKLK
-200 LKGIYKTGSINTQ
+200 LKGIYKTGSINTL

-223 GIYESDVDNK
+223 GIYESDVNDK
-233 SLKNDVTCTCEFIV
+233 SLKNGVTCEFIV

-279 TNNEFKS
+279 TNNEFK
-286 GYLYTYTI
+286 GGNQYTYTI
-294 SIHNTGVV
+294 RICNTGVV
-302 IDKAGITAWL
+302 IEKANIESWQ
-312 PSDEGGLD
+312 PNYEGSLD
-320 AELQ
+320 AEQQ